1 MIATSAKAAGSRP
14 ESQSSTEHR
23 QDKTKAKSRSYPR
36 LRVDHSLPGRGEAMT
51 DLSKIKIVGVSL
63 QAAYLF
69 SWLSDY
75 AGSRPKLDAAG
86 RWVIEVK
93 PQHAPTLAEFA
104 ALRPGRARTGRD
116 GKPTATTDRSARR
129 WLAELVEAGM
139 VETIRTRTGN
149 GYLLVIPEAAVDRRL
164 TRQAA
169 KAHEAAMA
177 EADRTEA
184 SGRQDQ
190 GVRQIGHG
198 CPPDRTRVSSRCH
211 DRLDRQDTPTN
222 TTPHPAG
229 HSIQE
234 PGAPPDAVL
243 VGDVGVGDSGKAAR
257 QAMIELV
264 NAETRADA
272 KAAVGRLAGQATLTE
287 AEFADLR
294 LATIAA
300 VERAW
305 YAETRHKAD
314 PDKAM
319 AVADRWLTEFRI
331 AVNDPQAAVDALLR
345 VGVADRMIETLSRSK
360 PPQAIVEAVRA
371 VEHKTDVRNKAG
383 AVVAILTGKRRATMT
398 EASAA

>member
-1 MIATSAKAAGSRP
+1 VIATSAKAAGSRP

-36 LRVDHSLPGRGEAMT
+36 LKVDRSLPGRGEAMT

-75 AGSRPKLDAAG
+75 AGGHPKLDAAG

-104 ALRPGRARTGRD
+104 TLRPGRNG
-116 GKPTATTDRSARR
+116 TTSDRSARR
-129 WLAELVEAGM
+129 WLAELVGAGM

-169 KAHEAAMA
+169 KAHEASVA

-184 SGRQDQ
+184 SARQDR

-211 DRLDRQDTPTN
+211 DRLDRQDTPSN
-222 TTPHPAG
+222 TTPIPSG

-234 PGAPPDAVL
+234 PCVPPDVQ
-243 VGDVGVGDSGKAAR
+243 GDGDGDGDGVGDPGKAVP
-257 QAMIELV
+257 QAMIDLH
-264 NAETRADA
+264 NAETRTEA
-272 KAAVGRLAGQATLTE
+272 KAALGRLAGQARLTE
-287 AEFADLR
+287 AEFTDLR
-294 LATIAA
+294 FATITAIDR
-300 VERAW
+300 VW
-305 YAETRHKAD
+305 FIETRHKAD
-314 PDKAM
+314 RDKAE
-319 AVADRWLTEFRI
+319 ALADRWLAEFGI
-331 AVNDPQAAVDALLR
+331 AVNDPNAALDALRR
-345 VGVADRMIETLSRSK
+345 VGVSERMIDNLIRSK
-360 PPQAIVEAVRA
+360 PPQVIVEAVRN
-371 VEHKTDVRNKAG
+371 VEHKANVRSKAG
-383 AVVAILTGKRRATMT
+383 AVVAILTGKRRETMT